1 MITTITLHE
10 VLPDVFRG
18 RTLCSEIWEH
28 EVTFL
33 QGKSYLIE
41 AASGTGKSS
50 LCSYIYGNRTDYQG
64 NISID
69 DRIVRSLSPE
79 ELTRLWQ
86 QELAILFQELRL
98 FPSLTAMENVWLK
111 NQQTHYRT
119 QAWIEQ
125 MFEHLG
131 LADQQHQL
139 VNTLSWGQ
147 QQRVAFIRLLCQPA
161 SFMLLDEPISHL
173 DEPNARLMADILA
186 AEQQQT
192 GVGVIVTSVGK
203 HLPMQYDA
211 LYRL

>member
-1 MITTITLHE
+1 
-10 VLPDVFRG
+10 
-18 RTLCSEIWEH
+18 
-28 EVTFL
+28 
-33 QGKSYLIE
+33 
-41 AASGTGKSS
+41 
-50 LCSYIYGNRTDYQG
+50 
-64 NISID
+64 
-69 DRIVRSLSPE
+69 
-79 ELTRLWQ
+79 LWQ

-131 LADQQHQL
+131 LTDQQHQL